1 MKISQSEYL
10 NAVRAKLRNPVT
22 RTLLTFGNTKG
33 VGPAIRDEEGL
44 QRTFS
49 TILKS
54 AENLFALTD
63 GRDDFAR
70 HVQNFS
76 NNQGYQAV
84 ADVKTVGAIDLTILA
99 LSSSLIPFICVDR
112 PMDMPDAT
120 LYYNNLVALNNAG
133 GVSAGEVV
141 SGNFTPPNRKVN
153 LGSVFTDAVPQL
165 PNDGSTVVI
174 VADKEILKRSIEVVL
189 NVEDNSGTVIK
200 TFTGKDY
207 NGDGQILFVPE
218 AYGYIS
224 GAVADYTTGDG
235 NSAQIEVI
243 TRNGVPNRITG
254 SVRYQID
261 STRTLTGEN
270 VLKVAPQ
277 WVGVTLNTQPQ
288 NIIVEDNL
296 ANRMFMAKANT
307 VAGSKQNVN
316 DTLFTRTKNAFIEYL
331 NNMVLM
337 EMIAHCNSVSQN
349 IELDLS
355 TYSVSDF
362 ATTKNDLITLFISNI
377 IAKYQGITGL
387 LPTSIITGSYG
398 VSLLS
403 SVPVM
408 WQANPDVAQGIN
420 GLAGYFN
427 GMPVYRHNRLNG
439 GSALEVEFYMVAK
452 LPDNSSGSMIYGE
465 FLPLTSTGVV
475 SNFQMPT
482 NISNGYFAQ
491 SGVKTV
497 MDALIIK
504 GLVHLPAGLFTAGLA

>member
-1 MKISQSEYL
+1 MKISQRDYL
-10 NAVRAKLRNPVT
+10 NAVRMKLDNPVT

-33 VGPAIRDEEGL
+33 LGRPLRDEEGL
-44 QRTFS
+44 KRTFS

-54 AENLFALTD
+54 AENLWTLTD

-70 HVQNFS
+70 QVQNFS
-76 NNQGYQAV
+76 NNQGYESV
-84 ADVKTVGAIDLTILA
+84 ASVKTVGAIDLTILA

-133 GVSAGEVV
+133 GVNTGDIV
-141 SGNFTPPNRKVN
+141 SGNFLPPNRKVN
-153 LGSVFTDAVPQL
+153 LGSVFTDEVAQL
-165 PNDGSTVVI
+165 PNDGSTVEV
-174 VADKEILKRSIEVVL
+174 VADKEILKRSVEITL
-189 NVEDNSGTVIK
+189 NVEDNSGQVIK
-200 TFTGKDY
+200 SFVGKDY
-207 NGDGQILFVPE
+207 NGDGQILFTPE
-218 AYGYIS
+218 AYGYIG
-224 GAVADYTTGDG
+224 GAVVDYTTGDG
-235 NSAQIEVI
+235 NAAQIEVI
-243 TRNGVPNRITG
+243 TKSGVANRITG
-254 SVRYQID
+254 TVKYQVD

-277 WVGVTLNTQPQ
+277 WIGVTLSTQPQ

-296 ANRMFMAKANT
+296 ANRMYMAKANLI
-307 VAGSKQNVN
+307 AGSKQNVN

-337 EMIAHCNSVSQN
+337 EMIANCNSASQN

-355 TYSVSDF
+355 TYSVGDF
-362 ATTKNDLITLFISNI
+362 AETKNDLITLFISNI
-377 IAKYQGITGL
+377 IAKYQGITNL
-387 LPTSIITGSYG
+387 LPTAIITGSYG

-403 SVPVM
+403 SVPTV
-408 WQANPDVAQGIN
+408 WVANPDVAHGIN

-427 GMPVYRHNRLNG
+427 GMPVYRHNRLNS
-439 GSALEVEFYMVAK
+439 GSALEHEFYMVAK
-452 LPDNSSGSMIYGE
+452 LPDNSSGSMVYGE

-497 MDALIIK
+497 MDTLIIK
-504 GLVHLPAGLFTAGLA
+504 GSIKLPAALFTAGLA